1 MMMRFVV
8 LYQIIYLLHH
18 KFSLIQTLQ
27 SLLFLIKCNFPFYR
41 FLYQKCLERIC
52 RAENNRHA
60 RNSKSGAETLSSFIA
75 SSRGSTNIPG
85 EDQAGDD
92 QDQIPDQSPDQDQDQ
107 GDVDV
112 VLVTPSS
119 SGKEGYERNPLQ
131 PTSNTLRGGQVVGTG
146 EGTGAGTGTVA
157 RQRAGTMGSR
167 HGSTGGTDAADPAT
181 RKSLTSRDSFRV
193 NIASVSPRSSLTGGS
208 GGSRQ
213 RSFTA
218 ESILHRAAFQ
228 SQSRSAKA
236 NSRENIDN
244 QASSSSGDGQM
255 NGQAYGQDHDPE
267 LEPSEEHS
275 LESGYHH
282 SSSPKRVVSPR
293 LRSPSTHLA
302 GDSIW
307 PTAEPETI
315 GNATRPEKRTTKNTL
330 VGVPPSQVQ
339 LTSENVKKSSV
350 TNGNRESGKGGE
362 RKEASDVTDK
372 EVDKDDTL
380 VNTVQVRTVSNT
392 SIIAPVR
399 TVSNTSIIAPVRTV
413 SNTSIIAIARDDTAN
428 PTGEARGLRGRG
440 KRAYSDIFF
449 EMAKPEQVL
458 GSHSLRHTH
467 QRLNGKLVKTTE
479 IIPDPEIQEKYG
491 MYKSPTK
498 PPKPQKSCTETC
510 SYVIGK
516 LLRGL
521 KYFMKCLL
529 HGLYEILVFGPPT
542 EHHEDAQ
549 EGKKLSS

>member
-1 MMMRFVV
+1 M
-8 LYQIIYLLHH
+8 
-18 KFSLIQTLQ
+18 
-27 SLLFLIKCNFPFYR
+27 
-41 FLYQKCLERIC
+41 ERIC

-60 RNSKSGAETLSSFIA
+60 RNSKSGTETLSSFIA

-85 EDQAGDD
+85 EEQVEDD
-92 QDQIPDQSPDQDQDQ
+92 QDQDQDQEQEQVQDQ

-131 PTSNTLRGGQVVGTG
+131 PTNTLRGGQVVGTG
-146 EGTGAGTGTVA
+146 EGTGAGTGTGTVV

-167 HGSTGGTDAADPAT
+167 HGSTGGTDAADSANQ
-181 RKSLTSRDSFRV
+181 KSLTSRDSFRV
-193 NIASVSPRSSLTGGS
+193 NIANVSPRSSLTGGS

-244 QASSSSGDGQM
+244 QSSTSSGDASSAAKV
-255 NGQAYGQDHDPE
+255 NGQAYGQDRDSE
-267 LEPSEEHS
+267 LEHSEEHS
-275 LESGYHH
+275 LESGYHK
-282 SSSPKRVVSPR
+282 SASPKRGVSPR
-293 LRSPSTHLA
+293 LRSPSKHLA
-302 GDSIW
+302 RDPIW

-315 GNATRPEKRTTKNTL
+315 GNATRPVQQTIRNIEEA
-330 VGVPPSQVQ
+330 VQSSQTQ
-339 LTSENVKKSSV
+339 LTNENIKKSSI

-362 RKEASDVTDK
+362 TKEANDVTAK
-372 EVDKDDTL
+372 EVEKDDAL

-413 SNTSIIAIARDDTAN
+413 SNTSIIAPIRTVSNTSIIAIAKDDSAN

-449 EMAKPEQVL
+449 EMAKPEHIL

-467 QRLNGKLVKTTE
+467 QRLNGQLVTTTE

-498 PPKPQKSCTETC
+498 PEKPQKSCTETC

-516 LLRGL
+516 FLRGF
-521 KYFMKCLL
+521 KYFLKCLL

>member
-1 MMMRFVV
+1 M
-8 LYQIIYLLHH
+8 
-18 KFSLIQTLQ
+18 IQTLL
-27 SLLFLIKCNFPFYR
+27 SLLFPNFTFYR

-85 EDQAGDD
+85 EDQEGDD
-92 QDQIPDQSPDQDQDQ
+92 QDPDQDPDQEQDQEQ
-107 GDVDV
+107 GDVN

-131 PTSNTLRGGQVVGTG
+131 PTSHILRGGQVAG
-146 EGTGAGTGTVA
+146 EGTGAGTGTVAVA

-167 HGSTGGTDAADPAT
+167 HGSTGGTDAADSAT

-193 NIASVSPRSSLTGGS
+193 NIANVSPRSSLTGGS

-244 QASSSSGDGQM
+244 QASSSSGDGCGTAQV
-255 NGQAYGQDHDPE
+255 NGQDRDSE

-282 SSSPKRVVSPR
+282 NSSPKRGASPR

-307 PTAEPETI
+307 PSAEPETI
-315 GNATRPEKRTTKNTL
+315 GNASRPEQRTTKNTL
-330 VGVPPSQVQ
+330 VGVLPLQVQ
-339 LTSENVKKSSV
+339 PTSENVKKSSI
-350 TNGNRESGKGGE
+350 TNGNRESGKGEE
-362 RKEASDVTDK
+362 RKEANDATDK
-372 EVDKDDTL
+372 DVDKDDTL

-392 SIIAPVR
+392 NIIAPVRTVSNTNIIAPVR
-399 TVSNTSIIAPVRTV
+399 TVSNTSIIAPVRSV
-413 SNTSIIAIARDDTAN
+413 SNTSIIAIAHDDTAN

-467 QRLNGKLVKTTE
+467 QRLNGKLVTTTE

-516 LLRGL
+516 FLLGF
-521 KYFMKCLL
+521 KYFLKCLL

-542 EHHEDAQ
+542 EHHEDAP
-549 EGKKLSS
+549 EGKKPFS